1 MKRKLGI
8 VLSAI
13 MLGVGILSGC
23 SSSGNNKADNT
34 AATGTNN
41 TSTNA
46 GSNEGSS
53 DKPVTLKAIF
63 MKQAGYSE
71 EATQEATDEFMKLNP
86 TIKVEPTFVA
96 YESLEQKIITG
107 GSSYDVVLI
116 DAPWTAKFAEAGII
130 KNVSDKLP
138 AEERSDIFQGALDSV
153 TYNNELYGMPWLND
167 TRYLFYNKEMLQK
180 AGFDAPPATWDELL
194 AQAKV
199 LKEKGIVDYPL
210 VATWK
215 QSEALVCDVTSI
227 TESFG
232 GHLVKDGNI
241 TINDPANVD
250 AINFMAQSIKDG
262 LTNPNSLEYLEDD
275 VTGVFS
281 SGKAAFA
288 LNWTYMFNA
297 ANNDTEKSQVVGKVG
312 IALSPGTS
320 KAVSATVN
328 GGMGLAVTKGS
339 KNADAA
345 WKYIQFL
352 ADKDFQKKYAKDALP
367 IWKSLYDDQDVV
379 ATNPELVNLAKTQ
392 YNYLVNR
399 AIVPWYG
406 EFSTEAQVAVSEAL
420 NGSKTAQSALDELQ
434 KKATD
439 ISQES

>member
-1 MKRKLGI
+1 MKEKLGI
-8 VLSAI
+8 ALSAVVI
-13 MLGVGILSGC
+13 GVGLLSGC
-23 SSSGNNKADNT
+23 S
-34 AATGTNN
+34 TG
-41 TSTNA
+41 
-46 GSNEGSS
+46 NEGSKGTDGGTEQS
-53 DKPVTLKAIF
+53 GGSEKEVTLKAVF

-71 EATQEATDEFMKLNP
+71 EATQEATNEFMKQNP
-86 TIKVEPTFVA
+86 KIKVEPTFVA

-116 DAPWTAKFAEAGII
+116 DAPWTAKFAKAGII

-138 AEERSDIFQGALDSV
+138 ADERKDIFQGALDSV
-153 TYNNELYGMPWLND
+153 SYESELYGMPWLND
-167 TRYLFYNKEMLQK
+167 TRYLFYNKEMLEQ
-180 AGFDAPPATWDELL
+180 AGFSAPPATWDELL

-199 LKEKGIVDYPL
+199 LKEKKIVEYPL

-215 QSEALVCDVTSI
+215 QSEALMCDVTSI

-232 GHLVKDGNI
+232 GHLTTDGKV
-241 TINDPANVD
+241 TVNDPANIA
-250 AINFMAQSIKDG
+250 AIDFMAQSIKDG

-275 VTGVFS
+275 VTGIFS

-297 ANNDTEKSQVVGKVG
+297 ANADKEKSQVVGKVG
-312 IALSPGTS
+312 IALSPGTD

-328 GGMGLAVTKGS
+328 GGMGLAITKDS

-352 ADKDFQKKYAKDALP
+352 AEKDFQKKYAKDALP
-367 IWKSLYDDQDVV
+367 IWKSLYDDADVV
-379 ATNPELVNLAKTQ
+379 ATNPDLVNLSKTQ
-392 YNYLVNR
+392 YDYLVNR

-406 EFSTEAQVAVSEAL
+406 EFSNETQVAVSKVL
-420 NGSKTAQSALDELQ
+420 NGSTTAQAALDELH
-434 KKATD
+434 KKATE
-439 ISQES
+439 IAGAN

>member
-1 MKRKLGI
+1 MKMKLLA
-8 VLSAI
+8 VLSAVTLS
-13 MLGVGILSGC
+13 MGILSAC
-23 SSSGNNKADNT
+23 SSKG
-34 AATGTNN
+34 G
-41 TSTNA
+41 
-46 GSNEGSS
+46 GSEQE
-53 DKPVTLKAIF
+53 VTLKAIF

-71 EATQEATDEFMKLNP
+71 EATQEATDAFMKLNP
-86 TIKVEPTFVA
+86 TIKVEATFVA

-116 DAPWTAKFAEAGII
+116 DAPWTAKFAEAGVI
-130 KNVSDKLP
+130 KKVTDKLS
-138 AEERSDIFQGALDSV
+138 AEDRKDIFQGAIDSV
-153 TYNNELYGMPWLND
+153 SYNNELYGMPWLND
-167 TRYLFYNKEMLQK
+167 TRYLFYNKEMLQQ
-180 AGFDAPPATWDELL
+180 AGFDSPPATWDELL

-199 LKEKGIVDYPL
+199 LKEKNIVEYPL

-232 GHLVKDGNI
+232 GHLVTDGNI
-241 TINDPANVD
+241 TVNDPANVQ

-262 LTNPNSLEYLEDD
+262 LTNPSSLEYLEDD
-275 VTGVFS
+275 VTGVFT

-288 LNWTYMFNA
+288 LNWTYMYNE
-297 ANNDTEKSQVVGKVG
+297 ANEDPEKSKVVGKVG

-352 ADKDFQKKYAKDALP
+352 ADKSFQKQYAKDALP
-367 IWKSLYDDQDVV
+367 IWKSLYEDKDVV
-379 ATNPELVNLAKTQ
+379 ATNPELVNLSKTQ
-392 YNYLVNR
+392 YDYLVNR

-406 EFSTEAQVAVSEAL
+406 EFSNEAQVAVSKVLSGAI
-420 NGSKTAQSALDELQ
+420 TAQVAMDELQ
-434 KKATD
+434 QKAVE
-439 ISQES
+439 ISKGK